1 MKLCRLKEGT
11 GEPVPEL
18 VWLPE
23 TEEDPVGVA
32 RIEYVR
38 SAVAEWL
45 GDSVLAE
52 VADPLE
58 ERERSGL
65 PVAPEGEFWGLELA
79 DTVPLR
85 QSLLVDEPL
94 PDTEAFCVEE
104 RDTTA
109 LLLVV
114 GAPELVFDTE
124 GDGVAVVDPVLVRD
138 PVCDSVAVVVPEEDK
153 ETEALSDHSALI
165 EGWADPV

>member
-1 MKLCRLKEGT
+1 M
-11 GEPVPEL
+11 
-18 VWLPE
+18 
-23 TEEDPVGVA
+23 GVA
-32 RIEYVR
+32 RTEYVR

-138 PVCDSVAVVVPEEDK
+138 PVCDSVAVVDPVLVRDPVCDSVAVVVPEEDK
-153 ETEALSDHSALI
+153 ETEALSDHSALV